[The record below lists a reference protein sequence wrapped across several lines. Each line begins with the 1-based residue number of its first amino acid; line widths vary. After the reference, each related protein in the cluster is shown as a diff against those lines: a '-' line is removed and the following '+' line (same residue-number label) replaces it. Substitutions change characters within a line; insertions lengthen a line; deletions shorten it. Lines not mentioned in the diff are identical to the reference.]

1 METVLRPPLEQLV
14 KKASGKKHI
23 ALRQACADVL
33 EVLSGDMGKVDE
45 TGCANAVVRPLLMG
59 LETDNTRIVRVAL
72 EGIHSLISE
81 GYLASFPMEDDFH
94 GEEESELLSD
104 RVIQLVCACFS
115 IRDDV
120 VENLVLKILMAAM
133 ISETFSLHGGS
144 LLGAVRTCYNVHLV
158 SKNVDNQIFA
168 KAVILQTVRIV
179 LARLDMQY
187 KADHPELQKESEN
200 ESTDES
206 GKEVYEEEEE
216 NPIAEPGDA
225 AKSPPPPKSFLT
237 SEAEIEKVVN
247 EEHEES
253 HEEFANILERD
264 VFLLFRA
271 FCKLSMK
278 KITEDEGPD
287 GMALRCRILSLEMLL
302 FGLNDPQD
310 SLTRS
315 STFSILIK
323 KYLCISLLKNS
334 VSTVPAIFRLS
345 VSVLLSAMSSFRSL
359 LKEEISIFFTSVFL
373 RILQSAHSPF
383 THKIIA
389 IHALHEICR
398 NPQALV
404 ELFVNFDCDVH
415 EVNIYERMINALCKV
430 VGSTQT
436 EVSSFNDQQRMILRL
451 TAMHCLVTVLRSSR
465 EWMDSR
471 LGLASVKKEMDDETV
486 DDDDDDDDESIM
498 RTNSTQTMSMVERP
512 DVFEKKKQE
521 KIILEKATSKFNLK
535 PKRGI
540 QFLISHGLF
549 DESPESIA
557 NFLLTT
563 PNLDKTMI
571 GEYLG
576 EGEQF
581 NISVLYAYVDKMSF
595 GGMDFDEAL
604 RNFLSGFRL
613 PGEAQKIDRMM
624 EKFAERFCADNPHMF
639 ASADTAYVLAYST
652 IMLQTDAH
660 NPMVKNK
667 MTKEGFIS
675 NNRGIDDGADL
686 PRVFLEAL
694 YDRIVQQAISLEED
708 EDLEIA
714 ARAAGASDKK
724 MHQLLIE
731 EGERIYRRSH
741 AMIQSRSRHRKTYY
755 CVTHAEH
762 VKSMFEISCWSL
774 LAVFSVEIEFSEV
787 EEMIALCLEGFQHA
801 IHISAFF
808 DLETERDAYVQSLFK
823 FTLLTSVAP
832 LKKKNVDCVKTLL
845 EIGASEGNVLKS
857 SWKEILLCASEL
869 HRLGLV
875 LRGSQMFR
883 GRPEQQQMIAH
894 DAHMIG
900 SSINLLVVD
909 KLFSQSSVLDG
920 DAIVAFVEKLC
931 EVSLGEI
938 EAGFHMFSLQKLI
951 EVASYN
957 MSRIRFVWTRIWTFM
972 SEHFINVICQSS
984 HSTAIYALDSLRQL
998 AMKFLEKDELSNY
1011 QFQRDFLKPFE
1022 TVIDGSSQNAELR
1035 EYVVR
1040 CVQQMI
1046 FARAKNIKSGWKI
1059 MFQVL
1064 SIAANDN
1071 QESIVRLAYECVE
1084 FVILGHFSLVSETF
1098 VECVNCLVFLG
1109 ANPMSLSVGTKSVGF
1124 LGECI
1129 RFLTSGAVHGIPAA
1143 RERYMYADD
1152 EDNLRV
1158 WFPVLTGLSRLVN
1171 DARSEVRHKA
1181 VTTLFNS
1188 LREFGEH
1195 FAPGFWSLLFSG
1207 VIMPLFDDVRTH
1219 DPEVE
1224 VKKDNDWLLTTFPE
1238 TIRMFVDLF
1247 CVFFQDVRF
1256 LLKDVIG
1263 LIQSSIL
1270 QVNQHVVSVGVTS
1283 MVQLVVQVGKDF
1295 TSSEW
1300 ELFTKVYIDAVH
1312 ECEPAIL
1319 TWRPP
1324 VDDSSPFRFPNH
1336 ESVAI
1341 RLAAHLGLVV
1351 SLSDVFQALGNGIP
1365 LSPLLDLAEALYN
1378 MHQRIHEFHDNMPIR
1393 LRLARAGF
1401 SQHLHTVSV
1410 VQTAV
1415 LNLHFRIL
1423 HSMFSADSEDVE
1435 DADARR
1441 RSMESK
1447 YVGRMEEC
1455 LKLFLNAQNVW
1466 STRVTK
1472 EVDELGVSLHE
1483 IIALEPVV
1491 VRILQQVVRFS
1502 DADFRRCVTKWF
1514 LMLAQ
1519 LVESKYIDVRKCV
1532 RYILERSVVLLS
1544 PVDD

>member
-486 DDDDDDDDESIM
+486 DDDDDDDD
-498 RTNSTQTMSMVERP
+498 
-512 DVFEKKKQE
+512 
-521 KIILEKATSKFNLK
+521 
-535 PKRGI
+535 
-540 QFLISHGLF
+540 
-549 DESPESIA
+549 DEADDDDDGDE
-557 NFLLTT
+557 
-563 PNLDKTMI
+563 
-571 GEYLG
+571 
-576 EGEQF
+576 
-581 NISVLYAYVDKMSF
+581 YVDEN
-595 GGMDFDEAL
+595 GEH
-604 RNFLSGFRL
+604 L
-613 PGEAQKIDRMM
+613 PKKRKNARPSK
-624 EKFAERFCADNPHMF
+624 K
-639 ASADTAYVLAYST
+639 YV
-652 IMLQTDAH
+652 D
-660 NPMVKNK
+660 
-667 MTKEGFIS
+667 
-675 NNRGIDDGADL
+675 
-686 PRVFLEAL
+686 
-694 YDRIVQQAISLEED
+694 ED
-708 EDLEIA
+708 EDEEFEEESVQEDHPSDDDYENEDDEAELEDDEDI
-714 ARAAGASDKK
+714 DDDD
-724 MHQLLIE
+724 
-731 EGERIYRRSH
+731 
-741 AMIQSRSRHRKTYY
+741 
-755 CVTHAEH
+755 
-762 VKSMFEISCWSL
+762 
-774 LAVFSVEIEFSEV
+774 EFVPDE
-787 EEMIALCLEGFQHA
+787 
-801 IHISAFF
+801 
-808 DLETERDAYVQSLFK
+808 
-823 FTLLTSVAP
+823 
-832 LKKKNVDCVKTLL
+832 
-845 EIGASEGNVLKS
+845 
-857 SWKEILLCASEL
+857 
-869 HRLGLV
+869 
-875 LRGSQMFR
+875 
-883 GRPEQQQMIAH
+883 
-894 DAHMIG
+894 
-900 SSINLLVVD
+900 
-909 KLFSQSSVLDG
+909 
-920 DAIVAFVEKLC
+920 
-931 EVSLGEI
+931 EI
-938 EAGFHMFSLQKLI
+938 EAPDEEEFDDDEHDYGKKKRSSGSGAGMVHEWHTTMGGALAGSSAASTAAAQLRLQQQIQMQMQLQMQMQMQMQQLFPPSMPRSAVEQAMAAMAMSMTSSQTAGRVPGLHMRPEFLQGFGHSSS
-951 EVASYN
+951 VASQPQPQPQPQPVPYPAAG
-957 MSRIRFVWTRIWTFM
+957 RL
-972 SEHFINVICQSS
+972 HFHSMVPRDSQPHSLYPPSLALAQSTVRAMPTAPQQGVSFPQSS
-984 HSTAIYALDSLRQL
+984 MH
-998 AMKFLEKDELSNY
+998 
-1011 QFQRDFLKPFE
+1011 
-1022 TVIDGSSQNAELR
+1022 
-1035 EYVVR
+1035 
-1040 CVQQMI
+1040 
-1046 FARAKNIKSGWKI
+1046 
-1059 MFQVL
+1059 
-1064 SIAANDN
+1064 
-1071 QESIVRLAYECVE
+1071 
-1084 FVILGHFSLVSETF
+1084 
-1098 VECVNCLVFLG
+1098 
-1109 ANPMSLSVGTKSVGF
+1109 
-1124 LGECI
+1124 
-1129 RFLTSGAVHGIPAA
+1129 IP
-1143 RERYMYADD
+1143 
-1152 EDNLRV
+1152 
-1158 WFPVLTGLSRLVN
+1158 G
-1171 DARSEVRHKA
+1171 
-1181 VTTLFNS
+1181 
-1188 LREFGEH
+1188 
-1195 FAPGFWSLLFSG
+1195 
-1207 VIMPLFDDVRTH
+1207 
-1219 DPEVE
+1219 
-1224 VKKDNDWLLTTFPE
+1224 
-1238 TIRMFVDLF
+1238 
-1247 CVFFQDVRF
+1247 
-1256 LLKDVIG
+1256 
-1263 LIQSSIL
+1263 
-1270 QVNQHVVSVGVTS
+1270 
-1283 MVQLVVQVGKDF
+1283 
-1295 TSSEW
+1295 
-1300 ELFTKVYIDAVH
+1300 
-1312 ECEPAIL
+1312 
-1319 TWRPP
+1319 
-1324 VDDSSPFRFPNH
+1324 
-1336 ESVAI
+1336 SVAMPT
-1341 RLAAHLGLVV
+1341 AMAGQTHHAPPPA
-1351 SLSDVFQALGNGIP
+1351 SDV
-1365 LSPLLDLAEALYN
+1365 
-1378 MHQRIHEFHDNMPIR
+1378 
-1393 LRLARAGF
+1393 
-1401 SQHLHTVSV
+1401 
-1410 VQTAV
+1410 TAPTQPTT
-1415 LNLHFRIL
+1415 
-1423 HSMFSADSEDVE
+1423 
-1435 DADARR
+1435 DAPP
-1441 RSMESK
+1441 
-1447 YVGRMEEC
+1447 
-1455 LKLFLNAQNVW
+1455 Q
-1466 STRVTK
+1466 
-1472 EVDELGVSLHE
+1472 
-1483 IIALEPVV
+1483 P
-1491 VRILQQVVRFS
+1491 
-1502 DADFRRCVTKWF
+1502 
-1514 LMLAQ
+1514 
-1519 LVESKYIDVRKCV
+1519 
-1532 RYILERSVVLLS
+1532 
-1544 PVDD
+1544 